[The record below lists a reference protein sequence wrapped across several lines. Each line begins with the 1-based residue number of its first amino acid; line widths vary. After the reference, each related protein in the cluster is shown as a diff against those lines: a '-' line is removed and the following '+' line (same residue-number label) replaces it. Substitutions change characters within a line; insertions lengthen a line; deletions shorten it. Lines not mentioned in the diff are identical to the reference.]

1 MLKHNNEALKSW
13 MESADRLQSRY
24 EELRKAMHDIK
35 ATIKTHERTEKAA
48 ATSRDRAFADAEKL
62 RTQNAEL
69 SSQLTATLA
78 LLRDEKPNI
87 ESLWSENTELKKK
100 LVNANNKIE
109 AMEKETAFAR
119 EQYQSAST
127 ATYEMRRDM
136 EELKISNAHL
146 QRLADERVVKVQK
159 ERQMAAVE
167 ARDLKIE
174 ELAGQL
180 KEREDRI
187 QKLEHREGPMQG
199 MKRSVPRR
207 VGSPAQSRGSS
218 PNLAALRRSEA

>member
-159 ERQMAAVE
+159 ERQMA
-167 ARDLKIE
+167 RDLKIE

-187 QKLEHREGPMQG
+187 QKLEHREVPMQG
-199 MKRSVPRR
+199 TKRSVPRR